1 MSPQPIFDVPT
12 MAEVNATRQACP
24 KGAQPSR
31 LEAEK
36 PLTPAKFRDAV
47 WLRDAST
54 CRICRRVCDRSA
66 PKDYD
71 ASGHVHHVR
80 GRNVA
85 PEDRTNVAA
94 ALLLCRL
101 CHLKAHAKTVKV
113 PKP

>member
-1 MSPQPIFDVPT
+1 MSPMPYFNLPT
-12 MAEVNATRQACP
+12 QAEVNATRRACP
-24 KGAQPSR
+24 KGVS
-31 LEAEK
+31 EK
-36 PLTPAKFRDAV
+36 PLTPAKFRDAI

-71 ASGHVHHVR
+71 TSGHVHHVR

-85 PEDRTNVAA
+85 PEDKTNVAA

-101 CHLKAHAKTVKV
+101 CHLKAHAHTVKV